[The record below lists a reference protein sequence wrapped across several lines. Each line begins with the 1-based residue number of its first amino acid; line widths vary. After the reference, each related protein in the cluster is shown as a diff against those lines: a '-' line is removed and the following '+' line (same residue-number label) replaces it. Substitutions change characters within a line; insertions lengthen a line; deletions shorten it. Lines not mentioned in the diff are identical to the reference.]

1 MDESR
6 KRRTRLRS
14 FAIGGVVGA
23 AGTIATVR
31 RLRRSRDAGTTA
43 GLAAFES
50 APCFEEL
57 HAHGT
62 EARDVADVTGG

>member
-1 MDESR
+1 MDEHR

-31 RLRRSRDAGTTA
+31 RLRRTRSSGTTV

-57 HAHGT
+57 HAPGT
-62 EARDVADVTGG
+62 ESRDVADVSGG

>member
-1 MDESR
+1 MDEHR

-23 AGTIATVR
+23 AGTIATLR
-31 RLRRSRDAGTTA
+31 RLRRARGSATTA

-50 APCFEEL
+50 APCYLEL
-57 HAHGT
+57 LEKEREGQSAP
-62 EARDVADVTGG
+62 